1 MDKLHTVYNGL
12 DFEKFQPAADPEV
25 PAQLRAS
32 FGIARDEPV
41 VGTAFKFR
49 DEKRP
54 ALWVEAALK
63 VRERYPQAR
72 FVMFGDGPLLAPIK
86 DLVAAKGAGESF
98 IFPGLV
104 PDLNRYLPM
113 LDIFMLCSS
122 SEALPNVLLEAQA
135 SGVPVVAYH
144 VGGIGET
151 MIDGETGILVREDG
165 ADALAAAL
173 LRAIDDPD
181 WRAKASRAGAAF
193 VRERFS
199 PGRMTASMIRVLMDD
214 R

>member
-1 MDKLHTVYNGL
+1 M
-12 DFEKFQPAADPEV
+12 
-25 PAQLRAS
+25 
-32 FGIARDEPV
+32 PV

-63 VRERYPQAR
+63 VRERHPESC

-86 DLVAAKGAGESF
+86 ELVAAKGAGESF
-98 IFPGLV
+98 VFPGLV

-113 LDIFMLCSS
+113 LDLFMLCSS

-135 SGVPVVAYH
+135 SGVHVVAYL

-151 MIDGETGILVREDG
+151 MLDGETGILVRKDG

-173 LRAIDDPD
+173 LRAIDNPD
-181 WRAKASRAGAAF
+181 WRAKAARAGAAF

-199 PGRMTASMIRVLMDD
+199 PGLMTSSMIRVLLGETCGAT
-214 R
+214 